1 MTLQEL
7 SYFIQ
12 SAHINFLYGAGVSQ
26 PYLATLGNL
35 EKWLS
40 KLAQDTGTDKKVLKI
55 VEASLYREYCEKVI
69 LKNYPFIEYDEDYKK
84 TVDSYRGFFQ
94 IWNELINKRK
104 SQILDKQI
112 NLFTT
117 NIDLLV
123 ENTLS
128 GSGIELNDGF
138 RGTLH
143 PIFNES
149 NFQISLSKS
158 SLQFNKTSEIPVF
171 NLIKLHGSVNWEVE
185 KRGEIKSDTF
195 NLFIL
200 NRDLPKIDSK
210 YFVDIYDKDPS
221 GRTKEKD
228 YEQIV
233 SEAEKIE
240 LPNDHVYDDFFDTYH
255 HILMINPTKEKFKTS
270 VLDYHFYELLRIYSN
285 ALEKENSLLFV
296 MGFSFADEHIAQIT
310 RRAADT
316 NPTLQIIIFAYSDDE
331 KNAFKKNLNI
341 ESGCAN
347 NNILIVTPSKFRTD
361 NQEKYKD
368 LCKKIDRFD
377 LNTINSV
384 FTMIDGEIHAG
395 NYGGK

>member
-1 MTLQEL
+1 MNIQEL
-7 SYFIQ
+7 KYFIQ
-12 SAHINFLYGAGVSQ
+12 SAHINFLYGSGVSM
-26 PYLATLGNL
+26 PYLATLGNI
-35 EKWLS
+35 ENWLS
-40 KLAQDTGTDKKVLKI
+40 KLAQDTVTDKTVKKI

-69 LKNYPFIEYDEDYKK
+69 LKNYSFEESDNSYQK
-84 TVDSYRGFFQ
+84 TVAAYRKFFQ
-94 IWNELINKRK
+94 AWNELINKRK
-104 SQILDKQI
+104 SQILDKQV

-123 ENTLS
+123 EKTLS

-138 RGTLH
+138 RGTLN

-158 SLQFNKTSEIPVF
+158 SLQFNKTSEIPMF
-171 NLIKLHGSVNWEVE
+171 NLIKLHGSVNWVE
-185 KRGEIKSDTF
+185 EKEKIKSDTLY
-195 NLFIL
+195 LFIL
-200 NRDLPKIDSK
+200 NRDLPKINSK

-310 RRAADT
+310 RRVADT

-384 FTMIDGEIHAG
+384 FTTIDGEIHAG

>member
-1 MTLQEL
+1 MMNLQEL
-7 SYFIQ
+7 RYFIQ
-12 SAHINFLYGAGVSQ
+12 SGHINFLYGAGASQ
-26 PYLATLGNL
+26 PYLPTLGNI
-35 EKWLS
+35 ENWLS
-40 KLAQDTGTDKKVLKI
+40 KLVQDTVTNKMVKKI

-69 LKNYPFIEYDEDYKK
+69 LKNYSFEESDNSYQK
-84 TVDSYRGFFQ
+84 TVAAYRKFFQ
-94 IWNELINKRK
+94 VWNELINKRK
-104 SQILDKQI
+104 SQILDKQV

-123 ENTLS
+123 EKTLS

-138 RGTLH
+138 RGTLN

-158 SLQFNKTSEIPVF
+158 SLQFNKTSEIPMF
-171 NLIKLHGSVNWEVE
+171 NLIKLHGSVNWVE
-185 KRGEIKSDTF
+185 EKEKIKSDTLY
-195 NLFIL
+195 LFIL
-200 NRDLPKIDSK
+200 NRDLPKINSK

-296 MGFSFADEHIAQIT
+296 MASPLPMSISHKLRGGQPIRIQPYKSSYLLILMMRELH
-310 RRAADT
+310 
-316 NPTLQIIIFAYSDDE
+316 LKII
-331 KNAFKKNLNI
+331 
-341 ESGCAN
+341 
-347 NNILIVTPSKFRTD
+347 
-361 NQEKYKD
+361 
-368 LCKKIDRFD
+368 
-377 LNTINSV
+377 
-384 FTMIDGEIHAG
+384 
-395 NYGGK
+395 